1 MTMEKAA
8 IVCEDYNKMCKLPLR
23 YNYLIEISNNV
34 HRVSSERENLQGS
47 TYINISLLKRVIV
60 CLQRASVVFLY
71 V

>member
-23 YNYLIEISNNV
+23 YNFLIEISNNV
-34 HRVSSERENLQGS
+34 HRGLIFKVARI
-47 TYINISLLKRVIV
+47 YIHINISLLKRVIV
-60 CLQRASVVFLY
+60 CLQRASVFLY